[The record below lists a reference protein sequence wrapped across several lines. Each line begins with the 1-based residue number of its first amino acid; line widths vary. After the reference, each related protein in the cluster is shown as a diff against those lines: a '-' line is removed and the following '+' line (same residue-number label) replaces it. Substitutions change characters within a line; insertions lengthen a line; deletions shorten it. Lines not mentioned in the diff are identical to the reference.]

1 MARKSPLTA
10 ETVEVAEANHQ
21 APPEPEVK
29 TEVAP
34 KRARKAEGDDV
45 PKEPIELIKDLPG
58 VGPATAEKLIENGY
72 DDLMAIAVASPGEL
86 AELCDVGEGVAT
98 KIIAEARKKADV
110 GGYRLGTDVLE
121 HRKTILRLSTGSKAL
136 DELLGGGLETQAIT
150 EAAAEFG
157 SGKTQIA
164 LQLAVNATAPTE
176 KGGMDGHVVIIDS
189 ENTFRPERIHQI
201 AEHAGLD
208 PKAALDRIHVA
219 RAFNSAHQMILVDKA
234 NEIAKQVPVRM
245 IIVDSLTAHFRAEF
259 IGRGTLA
266 NRQGKLNTHMHEI
279 LEFAT
284 RHNAV
289 AYVTNQVAAKPDAF
303 FGDPNRPIGGHI
315 VGHASTYRLYLRK
328 GKGGKRVARLIDS
341 PDLPEG
347 ECVFAVDEK
356 GVHD

>member
-1 MARKSPLTA
+1 MARKTSISA
-10 ETVEVAEANHQ
+10 ETVEVEAPNGHKT
-21 APPEPEVK
+21 PDETEVK
-29 TEVAP
+29 KTKKADGEAP
-34 KRARKAEGDDV
+34 ILDPVEIIR
-45 PKEPIELIKDLPG
+45 DLPG
-58 VGPATAEKLIENGY
+58 VGPATAEKLVENGY

-86 AELCDVGEGVAT
+86 AELCDIGEGVAT

-110 GGYRLGTDVLE
+110 GGYRVGSDILE
-121 HRKTILRLSTGSKAL
+121 QRKTIQRLSTGSKTL

-164 LQLAVNATAPTE
+164 LQLAVNATKPEE
-176 KGGMDGHVVIIDS
+176 KGGLNGHVIMIDS
-189 ENTFRPERIHQI
+189 ENTFRPERVVQM
-201 AEHAGLD
+201 AQAQGLD
-208 PKAALDRIHVA
+208 GKEVLDRIHVA
-219 RAFNSAHQMILVDKA
+219 RAFNSAHQMMLVERA
-234 NEIAKQVPVRM
+234 NEIAKEHPVRL

-284 RHNAV
+284 RHNAI

-328 GKGGKRVARLIDS
+328 GKAGKRVARLIDS
-341 PDLPEG
+341 PNLPEG